1 MPARRRLAF
10 LGVLVAA
17 LGAPRDGRAQ
27 ASTQF
32 WTNFAFDWAGSH
44 HVTVGL
50 NAEPKLL
57 LSAPSGEP
65 GWTAF
70 DVTPSL
76 EYAHGAWLDVLGE
89 VLVGRTHQT
98 DDLDSTEL
106 TPRIGLRLHLLSSL
120 RRELVRERRPRRRLV
135 LRDLLRVEWRNL
147 SYSTDKPDSST
158 VRLRNRFES
167 LWPINRPRIS
177 DNGAS
182 YLAADWEW
190 FIPLDDPDER
200 FANRQRIRAGI
211 GYRHSVAWRFEAQYV
226 WNRSRNTL
234 DEPFTSTD
242 HAAELTMKRVW

>member
-1 MPARRRLAF
+1 MLARRRLAF
-10 LGVLVAA
+10 LGVLVPA
-17 LGAPRDGRAQ
+17 LGAPCEGRAQ
-27 ASTQF
+27 TSTQL
-32 WTNFAFDWAGSH
+32 WTNVAFDWAGSR
-44 HVTVGL
+44 HVTVGV
-50 NAEPKLL
+50 NAEPKVL

-65 GWTAF
+65 DWTTF
-70 DVTPSL
+70 DVTSSF
-76 EYAHGAWLDVLGE
+76 EYARGAWLDVLGE
-89 VLVGRTHQT
+89 MLVGRTHQS

-106 TPRIGLRLHLLSSL
+106 TPRLGLRLHLLSNL
-120 RRELVRERRPRRRLV
+120 RRELVRERRPRRRLA

-211 GYRHSVAWRFEAQYV
+211 GYRHSFAWRFEARYV

-242 HAAELTMKRVW
+242 HAVELAMKRVW